1 MSPLVKHLLQ
11 KRKKA
16 MTTSDEES
24 IFRLQN
30 QINTNSRKPTE
41 CSPMWNN
48 VNNITGRKRENTPIS
63 SLIKQDE
70 IHAYFQN
77 ITVSNYSAPS
87 LFEIPQGTRSLS
99 FLPVWFTIS

>member
-1 MSPLVKHLLQ
+1 
-11 KRKKA
+11 

-87 LFEIPQGTRSLS
+87 LFEIPQ
-99 FLPVWFTIS
+99 